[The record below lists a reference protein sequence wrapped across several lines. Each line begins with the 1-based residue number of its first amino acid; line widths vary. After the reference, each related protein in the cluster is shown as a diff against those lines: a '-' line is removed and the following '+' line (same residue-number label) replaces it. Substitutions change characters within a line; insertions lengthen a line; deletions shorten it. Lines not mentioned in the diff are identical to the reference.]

1 MAAMAPGLNA
11 VLAPAQRWRRPL
23 SKVVVALSWG
33 ALVLVQP
40 LQAGELPPQGEAP
53 SASGAIA
60 PSAAPAAASP
70 APTRQTIPTGLVS
83 IESDIQRAD
92 QSTGVI
98 TATGNVRILY
108 PDKGVMA
115 TARQAQYFSRE
126 GRVVLSG
133 DVDVVQQDGS
143 LLRAEQVTY
152 LVRSERITARPAAQQ
167 QVFSRMRLTPASK
180 PASAP
185 SASTSAASG
194 AGTGT
199 ASGAAAVSP
208 GAPSSLVRPATPAV
222 AP

>member
-23 SKVVVALSWG
+23 CWLVVALSG
-33 ALVLVQP
+33 GCLALAQP
-40 LQAGELPPQGEAP
+40 LQARAQTPLGEASSDT
-53 SASGAIA
+53 SANG
-60 PSAAPAAASP
+60 PTTPGAASQGP
-70 APTRQTIPTGLVS
+70 ARQAIPTGLVS
-83 IESDIQRAD
+83 IESDLQRAD
-92 QSTGVI
+92 QATGVI

-115 TARQAQYFSRE
+115 TARQAQYFTRE

-133 DVDVVQQDGS
+133 DVDVAQQDGS

-167 QVFSRMRLTPASK
+167 QVLSRLRLTPA
-180 PASAP
+180 PN
-185 SASTSAASG
+185 
-194 AGTGT
+194 
-199 ASGAAAVSP
+199 
-208 GAPSSLVRPATPAV
+208 PATPTATGTPGATAGMVQPTTRTV